1 MTKAQSSRGTKGGNE
16 ERRKN
21 NVSRMFQCR
30 LSFLLVRAS
39 VPLCLCVFQVSPP
52 VFAQEG
58 LELSTAAARPQ
69 QKENP
74 LMLTFAKDSRDSRI
88 WLDYSIRWDFSD
100 LAEFRPGF
108 KTLSEGISAIG
119 NWDITENTRVKYYG
133 LRTNPWRIFIA
144 REKVRSAEPAG
155 VGAQLTA
162 SGENTPIYKKRLR
175 LSFSPLVD
183 DFKRGLDETLRSVL
197 LQNSLKATGPQWGRV
212 STRNKKIF
220 FQDVLSL
227 GVWDLPLLDTTKQ
240 GLEYISK

>member
-1 MTKAQSSRGTKGGNE
+1 
-16 ERRKN
+16 
-21 NVSRMFQCR
+21 MFQYR
-30 LSFLLVRAS
+30 FSRRLVRAS
-39 VPLCLCVFQVSPP
+39 LTLFLCAFQFYPL

-58 LELSTAAARPQ
+58 VELSTAATKPQ
-69 QKENP
+69 HKDNP
-74 LMLTFAKDSRDSRI
+74 LILTFAKDDRDSRI

-100 LAEFRPGF
+100 LAGFRPGF

-119 NWDITENTRVKYYG
+119 RWDITENTRVKYYG

-144 REKVRSAEPAG
+144 RERVQNAAPAPAG
-155 VGAQLTA
+155 VGSQLTA
-162 SGENTPIYKKRLR
+162 SGENAPTYKKRLR

-183 DFKRGLDETLRSVL
+183 DFKRGLDENLRSVL
-197 LQNSLKATGPQWGRV
+197 LQNSLKAIGPQWGQV

-227 GVWDLPLLDTTKQ
+227 GIWDLPILDTTRE